1 MLGYSVEGFV
11 VTWMASRGGVMV
23 FLEDAEA
30 KVAVLGNTDAVFK
43 VPQVFTEVEEG
54 GAARVFREVQ
64 GIISIG
70 RGDVREEGVVGDNFS
85 GREQVSEAEEEISG
99 GGIGGEGRNID
110 VEEAGEGVGLVEV
123 ARAVLD
129 GHVGLEGSEGLG
141 PAGLA
146 LGEVTLS
153 EEKAE
158 GMVVSVE
165 SEVLAAVEVV
175 AEFDTCVD
183 DSSELLFMH
192 CVVELSRVELAGFV
206 AHRLGTT
213 ALILEEDSTNAFARG
228 ISVEFEGS
236 IRAGEGNNEDRGGGE
251 GSFEGMEGVDGVTG
265 KRRGKRG
272 GGLGEGGE
280 SSSEFGVIFDEAA
293 VKASE
298 AQEGTGGVQVMG
310 KGPVSDCSY
319 LAGVDCKSS

>member
-1 MLGYSVEGFV
+1 M
-11 VTWMASRGGVMV
+11 
-23 FLEDAEA
+23 
-30 KVAVLGNTDAVFK
+30 K
-43 VPQVFTEVEEG
+43 
-54 GAARVFREVQ
+54 
-64 GIISIG
+64 
-70 RGDVREEGVVGDNFS
+70 
-85 GREQVSEAEEEISG
+85 
-99 GGIGGEGRNID
+99 
-110 VEEAGEGVGLVEV
+110 EAGEGVGLVEV
-123 ARAVLD
+123 AGAVLD
-129 GHVGLEGSEGLG
+129 GHVGLEGGEGLG

-158 GMVVSVE
+158 GMVISVE
-165 SEVLAAVEVV
+165 SEVLAAVEVM

-192 CVVELSRVELAGFV
+192 CVVELSRVELARFV
-206 AHRLGTT
+206 AHGLGTT
-213 ALILEEDSTNAFARG
+213 ALVLSLEEDSTNTFARG

-251 GSFEGMEGVDGVTG
+251 GSFEGMEGVDGVRG

-280 SSSEFGVIFDEAA
+280 SSSEFGVVFDEAA

-319 LAGVDCKSS
+319 LAGVDCQSS